1 MAAMNMISL
10 KDRTFTSTVC
20 PKVPDSCDRAPNY
33 KQYDNKR
40 LKQAYDAVKENRMS
54 VRKAALSYN
63 VPKSTLSDRVS
74 ERIPFGSHSGP
85 SRYLSDE
92 EETQLVHI
100 LCNAASLGY
109 ARTKKEVLVIV
120 EELVSAKGRQAV
132 HVSNDWW
139 ESFRRRHP
147 ILSLRGAEKLLY
159 ARLVATNPHTLWS
172 LGQGFPS

>member
-20 PKVPDSCDRAPNY
+20 TKVPDSGDRAPNY
-33 KQYDNKR
+33 KQYDNER

-63 VPKSTLSDRVS
+63 VPKSTLNDRVS
-74 ERIPFGSHSGP
+74 PFGSHSGP
-85 SRYLSDE
+85 SHYLSDE
-92 EETQLVHI
+92 EETQLVHF

-120 EELVSAKGRQAV
+120 EELVSAKGRQI
-132 HVSNDWW
+132 HVSNGWW
-139 ESFRRRHP
+139 ESSAKDIRF
-147 ILSLRGAEKLLY
+147 
-159 ARLVATNPHTLWS
+159 
-172 LGQGFPS
+172 FP